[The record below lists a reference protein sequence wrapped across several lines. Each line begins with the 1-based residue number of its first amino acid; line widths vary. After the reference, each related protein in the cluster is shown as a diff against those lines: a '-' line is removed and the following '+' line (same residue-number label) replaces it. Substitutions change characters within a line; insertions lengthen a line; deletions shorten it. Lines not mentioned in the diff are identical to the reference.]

1 MMKKILFISCFLAS
15 VATYSCYVTEQTTPS
30 DSRPKSILEQAKK
43 SYGSYRLDS
52 LLASPI
58 LSDERKAAFQEAD
71 LDNDGLIT
79 QEEYEKLP
87 NLASQWAA
95 EARVKQEQKNIEKEM
110 EARLIA
116 LFFEFQ
122 NRPAAVN

>member
-1 MMKKILFISCFLAS
+1 MKKILFISCFLAS

-30 DSRPKSILEQAKK
+30 DSRPKSILEQAKT

-79 QEEYEKLP
+79 QEEYEKFAFAIMDNDMSVLDAHV
-87 NLASQWAA
+87 L
-95 EARVKQEQKNIEKEM
+95 QKKLGQTLM
-110 EARLIA
+110 K
-116 LFFEFQ
+116 
-122 NRPAAVN
+122 

>member
-1 MMKKILFISCFLAS
+1 M
-15 VATYSCYVTEQTTPS
+15 PS
-30 DSRPKSILEQAKK
+30 DSRPKSILEQAKT
-43 SYGSYRLDS
+43 SDGSYRLDS
-52 LLASPI
+52 LLTSSI

-95 EARVKQEQKNIEKEM
+95 EARVKQERRIIEDEM
-110 EARLIA
+110 EARLMG

-122 NRPAAVN
+122 NRSTAVN